1 MKAFEIYN
9 KLSKPLPDGW
19 ALNAAGKPSSDAAD
33 VLKNI
38 VVTLDNKKAMDIKSL
53 EITDLTVV
61 ADYFVIAT
69 GTSGTH
75 IRALADEVEDA
86 LAKMG
91 VEPNHIEGKTTGW
104 ILLDYRTVIVHLFTH
119 DQRELYSLEHLWGDA
134 REIEMH
140 LDE

>member
-1 MKAFEIYN
+1 MERTE
-9 KLSKPLPDGW
+9 L
-19 ALNAAGKPSSDAAD
+19 
-33 VLKNI
+33 LKNI

-75 IRALADEVEDA
+75 IRALADEVEDT
-86 LAKMG
+86 LTKMG

-104 ILLDYRTVIVHLFTH
+104 ILLDYGTVVVHLFTP

-134 REIEMH
+134 KQVDISEYIAE
-140 LDE
+140 

>member
-1 MKAFEIYN
+1 MERTE
-9 KLSKPLPDGW
+9 L
-19 ALNAAGKPSSDAAD
+19 
-33 VLKNI
+33 LKNI

-75 IRALADEVEDA
+75 IRALADEVEDT
-86 LAKMG
+86 LTKMG

-104 ILLDYRTVIVHLFTH
+104 ILLDYGTVIVHLFTH

-134 REIEMH
+134 TQVDISGYIAE
-140 LDE
+140 

>member
-1 MKAFEIYN
+1 MERTE
-9 KLSKPLPDGW
+9 L
-19 ALNAAGKPSSDAAD
+19 
-33 VLKNI
+33 LKNI

-75 IRALADEVEDA
+75 IRALADEVEDT
-86 LAKMG
+86 LTKMG

-104 ILLDYRTVIVHLFTH
+104 ILLDYGTVIVHLFTA

-134 REIEMH
+134 KRTDISGYISE
-140 LDE
+140 

>member
-1 MKAFEIYN
+1 MERTE
-9 KLSKPLPDGW
+9 L
-19 ALNAAGKPSSDAAD
+19 
-33 VLKNI
+33 LKNI

-75 IRALADEVEDA
+75 IRALADEVEDT
-86 LAKMG
+86 LTKMG

-104 ILLDYRTVIVHLFTH
+104 ILLDYGTVIVHLFTH

-134 REIEMH
+134 KKVDISGYIA
-140 LDE
+140 D

>member
-1 MKAFEIYN
+1 MERTE
-9 KLSKPLPDGW
+9 L
-19 ALNAAGKPSSDAAD
+19 
-33 VLKNI
+33 LKNI

-75 IRALADEVEDA
+75 IRALADEVEDT
-86 LAKMG
+86 LTKMG

-104 ILLDYRTVIVHLFTH
+104 ILLDYGTVIVHLFTH

-134 REIEMH
+134 KQVELSEYITE
-140 LDE
+140 

>member
-1 MKAFEIYN
+1 MERTE
-9 KLSKPLPDGW
+9 L
-19 ALNAAGKPSSDAAD
+19 
-33 VLKNI
+33 LKNI
-38 VVTLDNKKAMDIKSL
+38 IVTLDNKKAMDIVSL

-75 IRALADEVEDA
+75 IRALADEVEDT
-86 LAKMG
+86 LTKMG

-104 ILLDYRTVIVHLFTH
+104 ILLDYGTVIVHLFTH

-134 REIEMH
+134 KEYDISTIITE
-140 LDE
+140 D